1 MGICRPQT
9 GPGKSTPLMT
19 DVHTPAQRKRNMSAI
34 RGSDTRPEM
43 AVRRLLHSMGYRF
56 RLHKANLPGRPD
68 IVLPKHHIAIF
79 VHGCFWHSHDCRFGK
94 VTPATRPEF
103 WAAKRGATVAR
114 DAKKHAEL
122 EALGWTIITIW
133 ECDTRSDDR
142 LRLQLISSLPPAV
155 RNKEGYSRTQQH

>member
-1 MGICRPQT
+1 MSASVREVER
-9 GPGKSTPLMT
+9 KNPLMT

-34 RGSDTRPEM
+34 RGKNTRPEVS
-43 AVRRLLHSMGYRF
+43 VRCLLHSMGYRF

-68 IVLPKHHIAIF
+68 IVLPKYRIAIF

-103 WAAKRGATVAR
+103 GAAKRSATVDR

-122 EALGWTIITIW
+122 EALGWRIITIW
-133 ECDTRSDDR
+133 ECDTRSVEHM
-142 LRLQLISSLPPAV
+142 RLQLISSLPQAKA
-155 RNKEGYSRTQQH
+155 RG